1 MRISDWS
8 SDVCSSDLEIVPVT
22 IKGRKGDTVVDQD
35 EYIRHGATLD
45 SVKGLRPAF
54 QKDGTVTAANASG
67 INDGA
72 AAVVLMS
79 AEEARKRGIKPP
91 ARIDSWAQA
100 GVDPSTMGTGPTP
113 APRAPLKKDQNE
125 RASCRERMGRYR

>member
-54 QKDGTVTAANASG
+54 QKDGTVMAANASG

-72 AAVVLMS
+72 AAVVMLS
-79 AEEARKRGIKPP
+79 AEEARKRGTKPL
-91 ARIDSWAQA
+91 ARNVSWARA
-100 GVDPSTMGTGPTP
+100 GVDPSTKIGQ
-113 APRAPLKKDQNE
+113 ARCWH
-125 RASCRERMGRYR
+125 R

>member
-1 MRISDWS
+1 MGTTAENVAKQFQITREAQDEFAVKSQNKAEAAQKAGKFKD
-8 SDVCSSDLEIVPVT
+8 EIVPVT

-79 AEEARKRGIKPP
+79 AEEEIG
-91 ARIDSWAQA
+91 
-100 GVDPSTMGTGPTP
+100 
-113 APRAPLKKDQNE
+113 
-125 RASCRERMGRYR
+125 RASGRESVCQYV